1 MGSPCRNT
9 GARPYS
15 SNFQSCEMKPIKHQD
30 DMPSGTRLPT
40 FLIIGLLGVFG
51 AGSAAIGYHMGQAS
65 MNPHLAAMQNQIES
79 WKMIRRSDQAL
90 SEIKIAMRSNMSLE
104 KFELEFGKVEPI
116 AESDLP
122 ENITD
127 KTHRYAD
134 AETKRVFYLKF
145 GDEGL
150 LGYKS
155 GYSLNEAMDAVA
167 TN

>member
-1 MGSPCRNT
+1 
-9 GARPYS
+9 
-15 SNFQSCEMKPIKHQD
+15 MKPIKHQD
-30 DMPSGTRLPT
+30 GMQTGRLPT

-51 AGSAAIGYHMGQAS
+51 AGTAAIGYHMGQAS
-65 MNPHLAAMQNQIES
+65 MNPHLAAMQNQIDS
-79 WKMIRRSDQAL
+79 WKMIRKSDQAL
-90 SEIKIAMRSNMSLE
+90 SEVKIAMRENMSLE
-104 KFELEFGKVEPI
+104 KFKLEFGQVEKI
-116 AESDLP
+116 DETELP
-122 ENITD
+122 EGITD

-155 GYSLNEAMDAVA
+155 GYSLTRAMRAVEARG